1 MNFPDKRVALS
12 VLTAA
17 FMTYAI
23 ALAETPAAPTTTA
36 PVPNDKPA
44 PKDLIIIAIPEGQEG
59 PTRAKAEQLKKEAFV
74 PEATIIRRLTT
85 QAPTQHP

>member
-36 PVPNDKPA
+36 PVPNNPLA
-44 PKDLIIIAIPEGQEG
+44 PQDLIITANPEGQEG
-59 PTRAKAEQLKKEAFV
+59 PTRAKAEQLKQKNSV
-74 PEATIIRRLTT
+74 PEIIPNRRFST
-85 QAPTQHP
+85 QPPARKP